1 MAEKSW
7 SRNNGGYAKHERAI
21 RDGKSGRSNHGDG
34 IMEDESPRR
43 GTGSTQEV
51 PMMHP
56 VGTQEAPR
64 MHPGSTQEAHM
75 GFHDTQEALEA
86 SESNYCN
93 TPKQTC
99 KSSIRI
105 VILPCAFEC
114 MIANYYE

>member
-64 MHPGSTQEAHM
+64 RHPGSTQEAHM
-75 GFHDTQEALEA
+75 RFHDTQEALEA
-86 SESNYCN
+86 LKAIIGIPRSKNVKVLLELGFFLALLN
-93 TPKQTC
+93 
-99 KSSIRI
+99 
-105 VILPCAFEC
+105 V
-114 MIANYYE
+114 

>member
-56 VGTQEAPR
+56 VLVGTQEAPR
-64 MHPGSTQEAHM
+64 RHPGSTQEAHM
-75 GFHDTQEALEA
+75 RFHDTQEALEA
-86 SESNYCN
+86 LKAIIGIPRSKNVKVLLELGFFLALLN
-93 TPKQTC
+93 
-99 KSSIRI
+99 
-105 VILPCAFEC
+105 V
-114 MIANYYE
+114 